1 MTVMQTPATL
11 KNLLLTL
18 LLTLTASG
26 VVSANLASGP
36 QTLGPD
42 LHQVAGGLEAAPR
55 LGLNGSSYD
64 AASESPVVTR
74 GAREAKGFKGSK
86 GFELKNHPSQP
97 VRNAPTR
104 IGDRDFSGHA
114 LDQMQNRGIT
124 PSVVE
129 NAVKTGNASPGNVAG
144 RIIFRDSTNNISVV
158 TDTATGRV
166 ITVRGG
172 Q

>member
-64 AASESPVVTR
+64 AASESPVVPRTPAYSAPDS
-74 GAREAKGFKGSK
+74 ARWNLPA
-86 GFELKNHPSQP
+86 
-97 VRNAPTR
+97 
-104 IGDRDFSGHA
+104 
-114 LDQMQNRGIT
+114 
-124 PSVVE
+124 
-129 NAVKTGNASPGNVAG
+129 
-144 RIIFRDSTNNISVV
+144 
-158 TDTATGRV
+158 
-166 ITVRGG
+166 
-172 Q
+172 